1 METALADRECYG
13 LESSDARM
21 SCFFNKVG
29 IFPYVNAFMQ
39 SPVSSILL
47 LTIVN

>member
-29 IFPYVNAFMQ
+29 IPYVNAFMRL
-39 SPVSSILL
+39 PVASILL
-47 LTIVN
+47 LTIDN